1 MRVSELKFRFNKTF
15 TLKSSLIDVHDF
27 IEIGKK
33 DGFAL
38 QTAIHTGCL
47 EEIQIESSCIEESFR
62 GRYQFV
68 PILRKKFISILFGW
82 GLVSGSF
89 NMIEYCGF
97 FVNLAD
103 TLTPSRT
110 WFDRSKHFESN
121 PFYRTTNESKSF
133 LYKDSQDQN
142 WYIGRTQT

>member
-1 MRVSELKFRFNKTF
+1 MTEDSLFLIQLVNRLRVLELKFRFNKTF

-47 EEIQIESSCIEESFR
+47 EEIQIESLCIEESFR

-68 PILRKKFISILFGW
+68 PILRKSLFHIFSA
-82 GLVSGSF
+82 LPQIRYL
-89 NMIEYCGF
+89 N
-97 FVNLAD
+97 
-103 TLTPSRT
+103 
-110 WFDRSKHFESN
+110 
-121 PFYRTTNESKSF
+121 
-133 LYKDSQDQN
+133 DSH
-142 WYIGRTQT
+142 I